1 MMSPVFLIFL
11 KEIVPNLL
19 FMDKNI
25 KLLLQEIR
33 DKDTREIVEDHIRN
47 ISLDEEK
54 KETIILIDKQYVINI
69 LQSSQ
74 YIEHFIGAIKKCF
87 GEHMHITIRLHH
99 PHQTHDREML
109 IPYAIHY

>member
-69 LQSSQ
+69 LHSAQ
-74 YIEHFIGAIKKCF
+74 YVEHFIRAIKKCF
-87 GEHMHITIRLHH
+87 GESMHIIIRLDH